1 MCPNPPGYG
10 AGHILHDNGAD
21 RPCSSFYWSIL
32 VRAAC
37 WSAALVHARRT
48 IPRLCRGIVGG
59 PSAQGGSMVIARL
72 YRVDASSEVRP
83 TGPAGESVPRFL
95 PYKAFHVGRTT
106 EPAGE
111 SVPRFLPYNAFADHL
126 LIAFRLGH
134 LLIMSAISAV
144 CGGGPARQVPPPR
157 ERHWPHPIR
166 CWRGASLM
174 LLGHWWVGC

>member
-32 VRAAC
+32 ARAAC

-59 PSAQGGSMVIARL
+59 PSPQGGSMVTARL

-83 TGPAGESVPRFL
+83 TG
-95 PYKAFHVGRTT
+95 
-106 EPAGE
+106 PAGE

-157 ERHWPHPIR
+157 EHLWPHPIR
-166 CWRGASLM
+166 CWRRVPLFRERGVVAARWLASARLAEDA
-174 LLGHWWVGC
+174 VEDASRAAETT